1 MNMHNKK
8 LMAFALLFISGSAL
22 AGPLQLQ
29 RPVPLAE
36 DNDISQ
42 AVKQECALGEQLA
55 DFIREYA
62 QEPVEFTE
70 GEPDTS
76 NGRVLKLEIVD
87 AVSMGNAFMGHHK
100 STRVRGTLYQD
111 GEKVASF
118 KARRNSMGGAFAGFK
133 GSCSVL
139 GRTIK
144 VVGQDIGQWLRAP
157 ADGVNLGD

>member
-1 MNMHNKK
+1 MYGKK
-8 LMAFALLFISGSAL
+8 MMAIALVLASGGAL
-22 AGPLQLQ
+22 AGPLQMQ

-55 DFIREYA
+55 DFIKEYA

-87 AVSMGNAFMGHHK
+87 AVSMGNAFMGHQK

-157 ADGVNLGD
+157 VDGMNLGD